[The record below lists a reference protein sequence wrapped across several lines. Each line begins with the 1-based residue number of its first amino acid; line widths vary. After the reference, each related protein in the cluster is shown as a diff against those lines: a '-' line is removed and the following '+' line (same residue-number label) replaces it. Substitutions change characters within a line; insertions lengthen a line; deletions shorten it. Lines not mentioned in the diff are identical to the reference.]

1 VPVHPTPP
9 LELENN
15 KSKYLYKEKYHEKE
29 FSISR
34 KPVTRNQR
42 PLHHLLGHRGS
53 IRYQRRC
60 TQRHHWN
67 WKITN
72 QNIYLRRNI
81 MKKNLASLSSQLQG
95 TRGRFIIFLV
105 TVALFVIS
113 AGAPNATIG
122 IGK

>member
-1 VPVHPTPP
+1 MHENELDLSCQPVARNKGPILFVSMYSCP
-9 LELENN
+9 L
-15 KSKYLYKEKYHEKE
+15 
-29 FSISR
+29 R
-34 KPVTRNQR
+34 DQC
-42 PLHHLLGHRGS
+42 
-53 IRYQRRC
+53 RC

-72 QNIYLRRNI
+72 QNIYIRRNI
-81 MKKNLASLSSQLQG
+81 MKKNLASLASQLQG